1 MAVTLCPPL
10 HPPRRG
16 STSRPTPRAAAQRP
30 EPFPPAFSSQISTC
44 WGWGSCQHGPTVPG
58 FGSELAARAG
68 AAPGL
73 HPGIWAA
80 RYPRGELTQLGC
92 DSGRG
97 RKVWRQRRWLY
108 LTNWKSWKMQGGFME
123 TKPASDLKQQQK
135 TPAES
140 GSGAVA
146 LSLALIKII
155 WDFNKRGRVCGA
167 GRDGGEM
174 KGNAGDGCCGTR
186 LLWVLLGAQLI
197 TKSSAPKLPK
207 PWPSKAWGSP
217 ARLCTRGALS
227 EVPDLHVLIA
237 GCS

>member
-1 MAVTLCPPL
+1 M
-10 HPPRRG
+10 
-16 STSRPTPRAAAQRP
+16 
-30 EPFPPAFSSQISTC
+30 FSSQISTC

-73 HPGIWAA
+73 RPGIWAA

-108 LTNWKSWKMQGGFME
+108 LTDWKSWKMQGGFME

-135 TPAES
+135 TPAEP
-140 GSGAVA
+140 GSRAVA
-146 LSLALIKII
+146 LSLALITII

-167 GRDGGEM
+167 GRDGSEM

-186 LLWVLLGAQLI
+186 LPWVLLGAQLI